1 MLQCTVE
8 DLNACLRD
16 ETGMAGA
23 LPAELAAGM
32 RVLSLDERR
41 LVFTAKARSASRRP
55 TGIVSGPVL
64 FAIIDTAGWLVTIA
78 HNWPLL
84 EGVTTDLSMQFLR
97 PARQGELV
105 VEATALR
112 IGRRC
117 VIDVNVDTAG
127 DAGPAAHAVVT
138 FAPVRR

>member
-1 MLQCTVE
+1 MLRATLD

-16 ETGMAGA
+16 PTSLAGELPVA
-23 LPAELAAGM
+23 LSHGLT
-32 RVLSLDERR
+32 VVSLDERHLTMHVAADSYDR
-41 LVFTAKARSASRRP
+41 GAR
-55 TGIVSGPVL
+55 GVVSGPVQFSL
-64 FAIIDTAGWLVTIA
+64 VDTVGWLVTIA
-78 HNWPLL
+78 HHWPDRVA
-84 EGVTTDLSMQFLR
+84 VTTDLSMQFLR
-97 PARQGELV
+97 PAQQGDLV

-138 FAPVRR
+138 FAPVR